1 MALPGEGR
9 LLMSVMGD
17 VRYDVPLYTI
27 AEAALHLRMSDETL
41 RRWVQRGDLI
51 RSLPPET
58 PRSARLPFIAI
69 AEAQFYLQLR
79 RDGLTL
85 PAIVTGMAAVRRAL
99 GERMLARGR
108 LAHDGRDILMN
119 LADDAAAAEWARAR
133 DQQGGLPGVI
143 ERGLT
148 PITWAADGYPQ
159 RVRLTAY
166 QGADVIVDPRFAF
179 GQPIVADRGVRT
191 EDIIQMFRAGDSVKD
206 VADEFRID
214 ARIVEAIVR
223 THVVAA

>member
-1 MALPGEGR
+1 MVVPGQGR
-9 LLMSVMGD
+9 VHMSVMGD

-27 AEAALHLRMSDETL
+27 AEAAVHLRMSDETL
-41 RRWVQRGDLI
+41 RRWVRRGDLI
-51 RSLPPET
+51 RSVPPET

-119 LADDAAAAEWARAR
+119 LADDSAAAEWARAR

-148 PITWAADGYPQ
+148 PITWAEDGYPQ

-166 QGADVIVDPRFAF
+166 EEADVIVDPRFAF
-179 GQPIVADRGVRT
+179 GQPIVADRGVRA
-191 EDIIQMFRAGDSVKD
+191 EDIIQMFRAGDSVSD
-206 VADEFRID
+206 VADEFGVD
-214 ARIVEAIVR
+214 PRIVEAIVR